1 MHLVQN
7 RINPLKSD
15 HFVRG
20 ISQKDEIIQR
30 KKNTAKYGQKFQNVE
45 NEEKMK

>member
-20 ISQKDEIIQR
+20 VSQKGEIM
-30 KKNTAKYGQKFQNVE
+30 KKKHC
-45 NEEKMK
+45 

>member
-20 ISQKDEIIQR
+20 VSQKGEIM
-30 KKNTAKYGQKFQNVE
+30 KNNSERPVDALA
-45 NEEKMK
+45 EKHPLLSY